1 MTFND
6 ITTPFEKRAMLLY
19 GSDGH
24 KIVRHNVMVRHI
36 SGNLYM
42 GEVQKREG
50 CSYSS
55 CALYFYLSEYGIG
68 LLFGTIPSD
77 DETVRAEREANAY
90 GMASPEAFI
99 AYLDRC
105 VESAKYIPTNMIALA
120 EYICPEKIPRYRE
133 SNEWILKLRAEKDKA
148 ERAERERKDAE
159 YVANGNKNAEAKVLA
174 AIEILRTGGTLKN
187 DDVQFY
193 RTRYD
198 YSIYCMVNHLM
209 RKYGVPVP
217 LRTQGWINSK
227 LKTVTVRDH
236 HCTYVQYMGTRKSKA
251 VDTFFGYM
259 ELLLKAVAEENAA

>member
-6 ITTPFEKRAMLLY
+6 ITTPFEKRTMLLY

-24 KIVRHNVMVRHI
+24 KIVRHKVMARHI

-42 GEVQKREG
+42 GEVEKREG

-55 CALYFYLSEYGIG
+55 CAIYFYLSEYGVG

-77 DETVRAEREANAY
+77 NETERAEREANAY

-105 VESAKYIPTNMIALA
+105 VENAKYIPTNMIALA
-120 EYICPEKIPRYRE
+120 EYIRPEKIPRYRE
-133 SNEWILKLRAEKDKA
+133 SNEWILKLREEQRKA
-148 ERAERERKDAE
+148 EREERDRKDAE
-159 YVANGNKNAEAKVLA
+159 YVTQRNAEAEAKVA
-174 AIEILRTGGTLKN
+174 AAVEILRKGGTLKN
-187 DDVQFY
+187 DEIQFH
-193 RTRYD
+193 RSRYD
-198 YSIYCMVNHLM
+198 YSIYCIVNHLM
-209 RKYGVPVP
+209 RKYGVQVP

-236 HCTYVQYMGTRKSKA
+236 RCTYVQYMGTRKSKA
-251 VDTFFGYM
+251 ADTFIDYM
-259 ELLLKAVAEENAA
+259 ELLLKAVEQKAAA